1 MYICQKNINI
11 VQRIDYAEG
20 KGILDIDVIKKIGM
34 NKYRITNPNN
44 NILRDCKSRM
54 TEKLYIIIIF
64 IVVFASCKKE
74 PKWERSLNDTGCDI
88 NELRKKVLYE
98 GDTNAFWSLFVEY
111 LDEDDGRTALLPYS
125 IIMSNKTNDYFA
137 SYVVFSNI
145 SLIYCDEK
153 LDSIDEATA
162 KLAIEYL
169 EKSAKTG
176 YEPAINDLDKLPKNS
191 NNMTY
196 KEKFIYINSK
206 R

>member
-1 MYICQKNINI
+1 MK
-11 VQRIDYAEG
+11 
-20 KGILDIDVIKKIGM
+20 
-34 NKYRITNPNN
+34 
-44 NILRDCKSRM
+44 
-54 TEKLYIIIIF
+54 KLYLIIICIM
-64 IVVFASCKKE
+64 VFASCKKE
-74 PKWERSLNDTGCDI
+74 PNMERNPNDTGHDI

-137 SYVVFSNI
+137 SYEVFSNI
-145 SLIYCDEK
+145 SLIYRDDK
-153 LDSIDEATA
+153 LDSIDEVTA

-176 YEPAINDLDKLPKNS
+176 YEQAINELNKLPKNS
-191 NNMTY
+191 NKMTY
-196 KEKFIYINSK
+196 KEKFIYINTE

>member
-1 MYICQKNINI
+1 MK
-11 VQRIDYAEG
+11 
-20 KGILDIDVIKKIGM
+20 
-34 NKYRITNPNN
+34 
-44 NILRDCKSRM
+44 
-54 TEKLYIIIIF
+54 KLYIIIIL
-64 IVVFASCKKE
+64 IVVFVSCKKE
-74 PKWERSLNDTGCDI
+74 PKWERSMNDTGHDI

-98 GDTNAFWSLFVEY
+98 GDTNAYWNLDVEY
-111 LDEDDGRTALLPYS
+111 LDVDDGRVAILPYA
-125 IIMSNKTNDYFA
+125 IIMSNKTNNYFA
-137 SYVVFSNI
+137 SYVIFSNI
-145 SLIYCDEK
+145 SIIYEDDK

-196 KEKFIYINSK
+196 KEKFIYINTE